1 MNYPEIKIFE
11 YNPSMAGMAR
21 LVPNVKYSE
30 VNGGLYMTL
39 IVPWG
44 MQAGGKYPLVVFVQG
59 SSWTTPD
66 INYEIPQ
73 LSQLARQGYVVAT
86 IVHRSAVEG
95 NPWPAYLVDTKCA
108 IRFLRAHAAEYG
120 IDPERVCIYGT
131 SSGGNTA
138 LLVGVT
144 GDDDR
149 FRSTE
154 YAEQSDAVKVVV
166 DCFGPADLPK
176 MIDLDPEKASEGGKA
191 LIYGL
196 AGERE
201 PEELLELM
209 SPVNYVEAGKK
220 YPPFMLLNGDA
231 DNVVPYEQSEIMFRK
246 LIDCGCEARLIRVKG
261 AEHEGNF
268 WSPALVDEIFGFIKE
283 RL

>member
-1 MNYPEIKIFE
+1 MKYPEIKTFE
-11 YNPSMAGMAR
+11 FNPSLHGSAR
-21 LVPNVKYSE
+21 LVPGVKYSE
-30 VNGGLYMTL
+30 KNGGLHMTL
-39 IVPWG
+39 MVPWAVQKG
-44 MQAGGKYPLVVFVQG
+44 EKFPLVVFVQG
-59 SSWTTPD
+59 SAWTTPD

-95 NPWPAYLVDTKCA
+95 HPWPAYLEDTKCA
-108 IRFLRAHAAEYG
+108 IRFLRAHADEYG
-120 IDPERVCIYGT
+120 IIKERVCIYGT
-131 SSGGNTA
+131 SSGGNTS

-144 GDDDR
+144 GDDIR
-149 FRSTE
+149 FKTEE
-154 YAEQSDAVKVVV
+154 YADQSDAVQLVVE
-166 DCFGPADLPK
+166 CFGPADLPK
-176 MIDLDPEKASEGGKA
+176 MIDLDPEKASESGKA

-201 PEELLELM
+201 PEELLGLM
-209 SPVNYVEAGKK
+209 SPVNYLEEGRA

-231 DNVVPYEQSEIMFRK
+231 DFVVPYEQSEIMFRK
-246 LIDCGCEARLIRVKG
+246 LIDCGCDARLIRIKG

-268 WSPALVDEIFGFIKE
+268 WSPELVEEIFGFIKE